1 VGEAARGVIKS
12 DGSYGIVYRHSGF
25 AGDALEFRVARV
37 TEKYESVRENARPS
51 PLIRWRVGIVTS
63 TETTQPNQFVASA
76 NHATARGREPHNVLA
91 PVVNDALPD
100 AQRFCALRK
109 GEIAGHGRPAGL
121 WVGRWYQLS
130 GCTRQRA
137 TAELVGLWLPA
148 SQGWRT
154 ALLGFASLPTAPSTL
169 FSARRD
175 VTIGFTTSDSKSGEQ
190 GANAFRGHSADPCQ
204 FESLEL

>member
-1 VGEAARGVIKS
+1 VGEPARSLIKRGS
-12 DGSYGIVYRHSGF
+12 CYRVVDGHSGL
-25 AGDALEFRVARV
+25 AGDVPEFGVAGV
-37 TEKYESVRENARPS
+37 AEEYENISDNTRPCR
-51 PLIRWRVGIVTS
+51 LIGRRLRIVPGTKKSQPHKFAAS
-63 TETTQPNQFVASA
+63 T
-76 NHATARGREPHNVLA
+76 NHATARRREPHNILA

-121 WVGRWYQLS
+121 WVGRWYELS

-137 TAELVGLWLPA
+137 TAELVALRLPA

-190 GANAFRGHSADPCQ
+190 GANAFRGPLPIRVAGT
-204 FESLEL
+204 LI